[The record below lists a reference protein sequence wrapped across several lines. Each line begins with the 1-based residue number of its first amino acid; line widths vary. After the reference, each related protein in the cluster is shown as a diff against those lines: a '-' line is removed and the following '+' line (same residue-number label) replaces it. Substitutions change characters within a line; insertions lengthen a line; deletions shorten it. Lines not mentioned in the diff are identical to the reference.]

1 MSRYFRPL
9 TGDPFWDSFWT
20 SERSFFDTHFG
31 STLTEEDFFP
41 SNYFVRRRPLGA
53 PRSPLIAPHSPIMP
67 SHMHPLDKA
76 MYGNNSV
83 QQTGSVVGG
92 SSGGAPIGDLIPA
105 NDKYQIMVDVSHF
118 NPDEISVKMVDN
130 AVIVTGKHEDKADNY
145 GYVSRQ
151 FSRKY
156 LLPADVEPE
165 SVTSTLSA
173 DGILSI
179 QAPRKPLQITDDT
192 AGRSVP
198 IAISNQSLSPAL
210 NLVPPQFPPTT
221 ATASAQPPPPMPS
234 GLSGTMTIERSVQQ
248 QTNTKTAQ
256 DQGSSNVADNVGMN
270 IPIVQQQQQ
279 QQNLASQPNQ
289 QQQPPPPP
297 PPTQ

>member
-1 MSRYFRPL
+1 M
-9 TGDPFWDSFWT
+9 DS
-20 SERSFFDTHFG
+20 
-31 STLTEEDFFP
+31 
-41 SNYFVRRRPLGA
+41 A
-53 PRSPLIAPHSPIMP
+53 PRSPLIAPHSPIVP
-67 SHMHPLDKA
+67 SQMHTLDQA
-76 MYGNNSV
+76 YGGGRTGGVGNL
-83 QQTGSVVGG
+83 QQGNAVAGVGG
-92 SSGGAPIGDLIPA
+92 GQMVGDLIPA

-118 NPDEISVKMVDN
+118 NPEEISVKMVDN

-210 NLVPPQFPPTT
+210 NLVPPQFPSAAVQQPSATT
-221 ATASAQPPPPMPS
+221 TTMPMS
-234 GLSGTMTIERSVQQ
+234 NVGSSGTSSTITVEQ
-248 QTNTKTAQ
+248 QTSTAKMANQ
-256 DQGSSNVADNVGMN
+256 GQGSLNVDNIGGMN
-270 IPIVQQQQQ
+270 IPVVHQQQQQ
-279 QQNLASQPNQ
+279 PAPPTQ
-289 QQQPPPPP
+289 QQQSSAQAPPPPP
-297 PPTQ
+297 PPPSSTQ

>member
-1 MSRYFRPL
+1 MSRYFRPIA
-9 TGDPFWDSFWT
+9 GDPFWDSFWT

-31 STLTEEDFFP
+31 STITEEDFFP
-41 SNYFVRRRPLGA
+41 SSNYYVRRRPLGA
-53 PRSPLIAPHSPIMP
+53 PRSPLIVPHSPIMA
-67 SHMHPLDKA
+67 SQMHPLDKA
-76 MYGNNSV
+76 YASGQVGNLQGN
-83 QQTGSVVGG
+83 T
-92 SSGGAPIGDLIPA
+92 SGGGDLIPA

-118 NPDEISVKMVDN
+118 NPEEISVKMVDN

-198 IAISNQSLSPAL
+198 IAISNQSLSPVM
-210 NLVPPQFPPTT
+210 NLVPPQFPS
-221 ATASAQPPPPMPS
+221 TASVPPPPTSVPMS
-234 GLSGTMTIERSVQQ
+234 GLSGTSTITVERTVHEQQ
-248 QTNTKTAQ
+248 QQQQPTNTAQ
-256 DQGSSNVADNVGMN
+256 NQGSSNADNSGMN
-270 IPIVQQQQQ
+270 IPIVQQQQTDQ
-279 QQNLASQPNQ
+279 Q
-289 QQQPPPPP
+289 QQQPAPA
-297 PPTQ
+297 Q